1 VATISGTAK
10 DDILFITSG
19 SIGETLLGLE
29 GDDSLDALT
38 GGGNNILR
46 GGDGNDELFAYTDD
60 QLFGDAGNDTL
71 SSDGNGSNFLFG
83 GDGNDIIFTD
93 RNDIASGDAGNDII
107 YAGNGRNILKG
118 GLGKDI
124 FYLTPAGIPTLPSEI
139 LDFAKGQDKAIIT
152 AIPEVKTFNDVLK
165 VQVGPDT
172 VLKVNADGAVQ
183 EVGILRNFQADTL
196 TPVDLGFE
204 QASTNN
210 APDANPDKTITLA
223 EDSGATSLAITTPTD
238 KDGDPLTLTVNTIP
252 DSAKGQVRRS
262 DGTIVATNSSLTVDQ
277 LTNLV
282 FVPVENANGSA
293 GTFSYSV
300 SDGKGGSDSQAVT
313 INITPV
319 NDAPVADPNKTLTIL
334 EDSAP
339 ATLGIKAPTD
349 VDGDPLTLT
358 VTSIPVG
365 TKGVIRLSNGTV
377 VANGSV
383 LTLEQLQNLVF
394 APASNA
400 NGAAGTFSYS
410 VSDGQGG
417 TASQSITISITPGN
431 KGGSVGDPHI
441 FTFDGF
447 HYDFQAQGDF
457 LLVKALDSDLEVQV
471 RQTPWDFRPETTINT
486 GLATVVDGNR
496 IEFYADQSFLWVNNL
511 QVSIEPAQS
520 LNLGKGSISRTPI
533 SGYGLPGDLY
543 TITYPNGDVLNNAVY
558 GGFLLDPILDLANSR
573 NVVGLLGNNNGN
585 ADDDLA
591 LLDGTILADPLAPER
606 LYGEFADSWRVSQ
619 EKSLFSSHDSAL
631 QVGSDIANPLSS
643 QPDLDALAQRYTFGG
658 NGDDILVGAG
668 ITSDNPGTGA
678 VDILMGNKGADTF
691 VLGDQGR
698 KYYIGSEQK
707 DYALITDFW
716 SEDTIQL
723 QGNASD
729 YVLGNAPTDL
739 ASGTGIFLASNPKEL
754 IGLIQGVSLESIS
767 LSSSTV
773 FRFV

>member
-1 VATISGTAK
+1 VATISGTSK
-10 DDILFITSG
+10 DDILFIASG
-19 SIGETLLGLE
+19 SINETLLGLE

-46 GGDGNDELFAYTDD
+46 GGDGNDELFAYTND

-83 GDGNDIIFTD
+83 GDGNDTIFTD
-93 RNDIASGDAGNDII
+93 RNDIASGDAGDDFI
-107 YAGNGRNILKG
+107 YAGSSRNILKG
-118 GLGKDI
+118 GLGKDT
-124 FYLTPAGIPTLPSEI
+124 FYLTPAGIPALPSEI
-139 LDFAKGQDKAIIT
+139 LDFTKGQDKAIIT

-165 VQVGPDT
+165 VQVGPDA
-172 VLKVNADGAVQ
+172 VLKVNADGAIQ

-196 TPVDLGFE
+196 TPVDFGFE
-204 QASTNN
+204 QAPINN

-223 EDSGATSLAITTPTD
+223 EDSGSTPLGITAPTD
-238 KDGDPLTLTVNTIP
+238 KDGDPLTLAVNTIP
-252 DSAKGQVRRS
+252 DSTKGQIRRS
-262 DGTIVATNSSLTVDQ
+262 DGTLVAAGGSLTSEQ
-277 LTNLV
+277 LTNLA

-349 VDGDPLTLT
+349 VDGDPLTLK
-358 VTSIPVG
+358 VTAVPDSA
-365 TKGVIRLSNGTV
+365 KGVIRLSDGTV
-377 VANGSV
+377 VANGTA
-383 LTLEQLQNLVF
+383 LTLQQLQTLVF

-400 NGAAGTFSYS
+400 NGAAGTFSYT

-417 TASQSITISITPGN
+417 TASQSIAIAITPGG

-447 HYDFQAQGDF
+447 HYDFQAKGDF
-457 LLVKALDSDLEVQV
+457 VLVRALDSDLEVQV

-496 IEFYADQSFLWVNNL
+496 VEFYADQSFLWVNNL
-511 QVSIEPAQS
+511 QVSIEPGQS

-543 TITYPNGDVLNNAVY
+543 TIAYPNGDVLNNSVY
-558 GGFLLDPILDLANSR
+558 GGFLLDPVLDLANSR

-591 LLDGTILADPLAPER
+591 LLDGTILADPLLPEK
-606 LYGEFADSWRVSQ
+606 LYGEFADSWRVS
-619 EKSLFSSHDSAL
+619 EGKSLFSSHASAS
-631 QVGSDIANPLSS
+631 QVGSEIANPLSP
-643 QPDLDALAQRYTFGG
+643 QPDLNALVKQYTFGG
-658 NGDDILVGAG
+658 NDDDILVGAG
-668 ITSDNPGTGA
+668 ITRENSGTGA

-698 KYYIGSEQK
+698 KYYVGSEQK
-707 DYALITDFW
+707 DYALIADFW
-716 SEDTIQL
+716 SGDAIQL
-723 QGNASD
+723 QGNAND
-729 YVLGNAPTDL
+729 YVLGSTPTDL

-754 IGLIQGVSLESIS
+754 IGLIQGVSVDNVS
-767 LSSSTV
+767 LSNLSI
-773 FRFV
+773 FHFV

>member
-1 VATISGTAK
+1 VATISGTFK
-10 DDILFITSG
+10 DDILFVTSG

-29 GDDSLDALT
+29 GNDSLDAVT

-46 GGDGNDELFAYTDD
+46 GGDGNDELFAYTND
-60 QLFGDAGNDTL
+60 QLFGEAGNDSL
-71 SSDGNGSNFLFG
+71 YSDGNGSNFLFG

-93 RNDIASGDAGNDII
+93 RNDVASGDAGDDFI
-107 YAGNGRNILKG
+107 YAGSSRNILKG
-118 GLGKDI
+118 GLGRDI
-124 FYLTPAGIPTLPSEI
+124 FYLTPAGIPELPSEI
-139 LDFAKGQDKAIIT
+139 LDFTKGQDKAVIT
-152 AIPEVKTFNDVLK
+152 AIPEVKTFNDLLK

-172 VLKVNADGAVQ
+172 FLKVNAGGAIQ

-196 TPVDLGFE
+196 TPADLGFE
-204 QASTNN
+204 QAPTNN

-223 EDSGATSLAITTPTD
+223 EDSEATSLAITAPMD

-252 DSAKGQVRRS
+252 DSAKGQIRRS
-262 DGTIVATNSSLTVDQ
+262 DGTIVAVGGTLTLDQ
-277 LTNLV
+277 LTNLT
-282 FVPVENANGSA
+282 FVPAANANGSA
-293 GTFSYSV
+293 GAFSYSV

-339 ATLGIKAPTD
+339 AALGIKAPTD

-358 VTSIPVG
+358 VTAVPDG
-365 TKGVIRLSNGTV
+365 AKGAIRLSNGTV
-377 VANGSV
+377 VANGTV

-400 NGAAGTFSYS
+400 NGAAGTFSYT

-417 TASQSITISITPGN
+417 TASQSIAIAITPGGR
-431 KGGSVGDPHI
+431 GGSVGDPHI

-457 LLVKALDSDLEVQV
+457 VLVKALDSDLEVQV

-486 GLATVVDGNR
+486 GLATVVDGNSV
-496 IEFYADQSFLWVNNL
+496 EFYADQPFLWINNL
-511 QVSIEPAQS
+511 QVSIEPGQS

-543 TITYPNGDVLNNAVY
+543 TITYPNGDVLNNSVY
-558 GGFLLDPILDLANSR
+558 GGFLLDPVLDLANSR
-573 NVVGLLGNNNGN
+573 NVLGLLGNNNGN
-585 ADDDLA
+585 AEDDLA
-591 LLDGTILADPLAPER
+591 LQDGTILANPLAPEK

-619 EKSLFSSHDSAL
+619 EKSLFSSHASAS
-631 QVGSDIANPLSS
+631 QVGSEIMNPLSP
-643 QPDLDALAQRYTFGG
+643 QPDLNALVQKYTFGG
-658 NGDDILVGAG
+658 NGDDILVGAA
-668 ITSDNPGTGA
+668 ITPENLGTGA

-691 VLGDQGR
+691 VLGDKDR
-698 KYYIGSEQK
+698 KYYLGLEQK

-716 SEDTIQL
+716 TGDSIQL
-723 QGNASD
+723 QGSASD
-729 YVLGNAPTDL
+729 YVLGSAPTDL
-739 ASGTGIFLASNPKEL
+739 ASGTGIFLANNTKEL
-754 IGLIQGVSLESIS
+754 IGIIQGMPIESIN
-767 LSSSTV
+767 LSNPTI